1 MTLISFTRRYRD
13 RSDNTGF
20 QFEFLCDVCQ
30 ASHMT
35 CFQYSPMGV
44 ASSIVTA
51 AGWIMNRGQNLGV
64 ASQQIHRLLRG
75 KEWEDAYTAAV
86 AEAKKSFKHCNR
98 CSGWVCQENCFNVE
112 KKQCRLCAP
121 NLAEEAVSMKAQ
133 AGKVQLFTDA
143 LASDQTGGRDMSQH
157 QVSRCP
163 HCNARTSGGK
173 FCTDCGKS
181 IFIQVFCVD
190 CGAEWTSDRNYKFC
204 PRCGETMPEPQTLPT
219 FGARAKTDKTAG
231 SKPGSV
237 DPESAK
243 AAHSKTAAAAK
254 TTKKTAQTEKPAKSA
269 KPTAKLAKSTKPT
282 KTSSASKKVAAQTKN
297 KIVALTPTKSAPKA
311 SSKVARKKN
320 PAHTVAKQAKTM
332 GTTKKKMK

>member
-1 MTLISFTRRYRD
+1 
-13 RSDNTGF
+13 
-20 QFEFLCDVCQ
+20 
-30 ASHMT
+30 
-35 CFQYSPMGV
+35 MGV

-86 AEAKKSFKHCNR
+86 AEAKKSFKQCNR

-143 LASDQTGGRDMSQH
+143 LASDQTGGRDMSLH

-181 IFIQVFCVD
+181 IFIEVFCVD

-204 PRCGETMPEPQTLPT
+204 PSCGETMPEPQTLPT
-219 FGARAKTDKTAG
+219 FGARAKSEKTTG
-231 SKPGSV
+231 TKPGSV
-237 DPESAK
+237 DPEAAK
-243 AAHSKTAAAAK
+243 AAHSKAAAAAK
-254 TTKKTAQTEKPAKSA
+254 TTKNASTSKVTRTTKPAAKTVSSQNKSKSSKTNDPAAKTAKSA
-269 KPTAKLAKSTKPT
+269 KPTATLAKSTKPS
-282 KTSSASKKVAAQTKN
+282 KTSSASKKVAAQTK
-297 KIVALTPTKSAPKA
+297 KRIVALTPTKSAPKA
-311 SSKVARKKN
+311 SSRVARKKN
-320 PAHTVAKQAKTM
+320 PAHTVAQQSKTM